1 MFEIFRLATV
11 FHNLLQS
18 YSRDFEP
25 NLSFSGEVFLLE
37 EVVGHPHSPI
47 FQKRKLELVA
57 FLVNKTAGGYDKQF
71 PFPASRHS
79 A

>member
-37 EVVGHPHSPI
+37 EVVGKPHS
-47 FQKRKLELVA
+47 
-57 FLVNKTAGGYDKQF
+57 
-71 PFPASRHS
+71 
-79 A
+79 